1 MRGVMVPEPDE
12 DFTADPVE
20 LFFDLS
26 YVFAFAQLVFFLAH
40 HPTWA
45 DAGRTLLLF
54 SLIWLTWTQFTWSAN
69 AVPGNQR
76 PVRLWFLAATVA
88 AVPMGAS
95 VSGAWGPGGLPFV
108 LSQVVILSMGLL
120 TMIVGLPRDSATRPA
135 IIRYAIPNAI
145 AMVVLL
151 VGVAFDGGAR
161 VAVWALA
168 LLPVGYAMFRAG
180 DENEGNWIV
189 RSGHFAERH
198 GLILI
203 VALGE
208 VVVASGLGVA
218 DLIGELGDELTA
230 VPTASY
236 LSLGAAALLAAL
248 LWFSYFDR
256 AQHLFEHRAEE
267 TEGAAKG
274 RFARDVWS
282 LWHLPIVA
290 GVITVAAALEE
301 VTLHPTDPLPL
312 EFRLLFAG
320 GLVLFLGGT
329 LGAVRRAA
337 GILVTE
343 RVIGVAL
350 LVALVLVLDGVD
362 GIVVAVLVDA
372 LLLGLLLTEERHPR
386 HVHADAVGRDA
397 VG

>member
-1 MRGVMVPEPDE
+1 MRGVTVPDPGE

-69 AVPGNQR
+69 AVSGNAR

-95 VSGAWGPGGLPFV
+95 ASGAWGPAGLSFAV
-108 LSQVVILSMGLL
+108 SQVVILGMGLL

-135 IIRYAIPNAI
+135 IIRYAIPNVV

-151 VGVAFDGGAR
+151 VGVAFEGGAR
-161 VAVWALA
+161 VAIWGLA
-168 LLPVGYAMFRAG
+168 FLPIFYAMYRAG
-180 DENEGNWIV
+180 DVEEAQWIV
-189 RSGHFAERH
+189 RPGHFAERH

-218 DLIGELGDELTA
+218 DLVGELGDELEV
-230 VPTASY
+230 VPTASFVA
-236 LSLGAAALLAAL
+236 LGAAAVLAAL
-248 LWFSYFDR
+248 LWFAYFDR
-256 AQHLFEHRAEE
+256 AQALFEHRAEE
-267 TEGAAKG
+267 IDGTLRG

-290 GVITVAAALEE
+290 GVIATAAALEE
-301 VTLHPTDPLPL
+301 ITLHPTDPVPL
-312 EFRLLFAG
+312 AFRLLLAG

-329 LGAVRRAA
+329 VGAIGRAA
-337 GILVTE
+337 GVFVVERMAGLV
-343 RVIGVAL
+343 V
-350 LVALVLVLDGVD
+350 LVALVLAAGGLDGVVLAGVLD
-362 GIVVAVLVDA
+362 VV
-372 LLLGLLLTEERHPR
+372 LLGLLVLETRHPR
-386 HVHADAVGRDA
+386 HVHEPAPVG
-397 VG
+397 

>member
-1 MRGVMVPEPDE
+1 MRGVTVPDAGE

-45 DAGRTLLLF
+45 DAGRSFLLF
-54 SLIWLTWTQFTWSAN
+54 ALIWLTWTQFTWAAN

-95 VSGAWGPGGLPFV
+95 ISGAWGPGGLPFA
-108 LSQVVILSMGLL
+108 LSQVVILGMGLL
-120 TMIVGLPRDSATRPA
+120 TMIVGLPKDSATRPA
-135 IIRYAIPNAI
+135 IVRYAIPNVV

-151 VGVAFDGGAR
+151 IGVVFDGGAR
-161 VAVWALA
+161 VAIWAIA
-168 LLPVGYAMFRAG
+168 FLPVAYAMFRAG
-180 DENEGNWIV
+180 DADESQWIV
-189 RSGHFAERH
+189 RPGHFAERH

-218 DLIGELGDELTA
+218 DLIGDLGDELTTI
-230 VPTASY
+230 PTASFAA
-236 LSLGAAALLAAL
+236 LAVAALLAAL
-248 LWFSYFDR
+248 LWFAYFDR
-256 AQHLFEHRAEE
+256 AQALFEHRAEE
-267 TEGAAKG
+267 IDGALKG

-282 LWHLPIVA
+282 LWHLPIIA
-290 GVITVAAALEE
+290 GVIATAAALEE

-329 LGAVRRAA
+329 IGAIGRAA
-337 GILVTE
+337 RVLVIE
-343 RVIGVAL
+343 RTVGLVV
-350 LVALVLVLDGVD
+350 LVALILAAAGLNGVVL
-362 GIVVAVLVDA
+362 AALVDA
-372 LLLGLLLTEERHPR
+372 VLLVLLAIEARHPR
-386 HVHADAVGRDA
+386 HVHDPEVEHAAA
-397 VG
+397 

>member
-1 MRGVMVPEPDE
+1 MRGVTVPDPGE

-95 VSGAWGPGGLPFV
+95 VSGAWGAGGLPFA
-108 LSQVVILSMGLL
+108 LSQVAILGMGLL
-120 TMIVGLPRDSATRPA
+120 TMIVGLPRDSETRPA
-135 IIRYAIPNAI
+135 IIRYAIPNVV

-151 VGVAFDGGAR
+151 VGVAVEGGAR
-161 VAVWALA
+161 VAVWGLA
-168 LLPVGYAMFRAG
+168 FLPIFYAMFRAG
-180 DENEGNWIV
+180 DENEARWIV
-189 RSGHFAERH
+189 RPGHFAERH

-218 DLIGELGDELTA
+218 DLIGDLGDEVA
-230 VPTASY
+230 QIPTASFVA
-236 LSLGAAALLAAL
+236 LAVAALLAAL

-256 AQHLFEHRAEE
+256 AQAVLEHRAEE
-267 TEGAAKG
+267 TDGAARG

-290 GVITVAAALEE
+290 GVISIAAALEE
-301 VTLHPTDPLPL
+301 VTLHPDEPLSL
-312 EFRLLFAG
+312 AFRALFAG

-329 LGAVRRAA
+329 IGAVWRATGTFVA
-337 GILVTE
+337 ERALGSGLVVT
-343 RVIGVAL
+343 VVMVASG
-350 LVALVLVLDGVD
+350 LDGV
-362 GIVVAVLVDA
+362 VLAAVIDA
-372 LLLGLLLTEERHPR
+372 LLLLMLVLESRQPMHDT
-386 HVHADAVGRDA
+386 HATTDVAA
-397 VG
+397 

>member
-1 MRGVMVPEPDE
+1 MRGVTVPDPGE

-45 DAGRTLLLF
+45 DAGRTVLLF

-69 AVPGNQR
+69 AVSGNAR
-76 PVRLWFLAATVA
+76 PVRLWFLGATIA

-95 VSGAWGPGGLPFV
+95 ISGAWGTGGLPFA

-120 TMIVGLPRDSATRPA
+120 TMLVGLPRDSATRPA
-135 IIRYAIPNAI
+135 IIRYAIPNAV

-151 VGVAFDGGAR
+151 VGVAFEGSAR
-161 VAVWALA
+161 VTVWALA
-168 LLPVGYAMFRAG
+168 LLPVAYAMFRAG
-180 DENEGNWIV
+180 EADEASWIV
-189 RSGHFAERH
+189 RPGHFAERH

-218 DLIGELGDELTA
+218 DVLGELGDELERI
-230 VPTASY
+230 PTASFAA
-236 LSLGAAALLAAL
+236 LGTAALLAAL
-248 LWFSYFDR
+248 LWFAYFDR
-256 AQHLFEHRAEE
+256 AQALFEHRAEE
-267 TEGAAKG
+267 TDGAARG

-290 GVITVAAALEE
+290 GVIATAAALEE
-301 VTLHPTDPLPL
+301 VTLHPTDALPLP
-312 EFRLLFAG
+312 FRVMLAG

-329 LGAVRRAA
+329 VGAIGRAVQV
-337 GILVTE
+337 LVVE
-343 RVIGVAL
+343 RTIGLAV
-350 LVALVLVLDGVD
+350 LVALVLLGSGLDGVVLA
-362 GIVVAVLVDA
+362 GLVDVV
-372 LLLGLLLTEERHPR
+372 LLGLLAVEARHPR
-386 HVHADAVGRDA
+386 HVHAPEPVA
-397 VG
+397 

>member
-1 MRGVMVPEPDE
+1 MTVPDPGE

-40 HPTWA
+40 NPTWA

-54 SLIWLTWTQFTWSAN
+54 SLIWITWTQFTWSAN
-69 AVPGNQR
+69 AVSGNAR

-95 VSGAWGPGGLPFV
+95 VSGAWGPAGLPFA
-108 LSQVVILSMGLL
+108 LSQVVILGMGLL
-120 TMIVGLPRDSATRPA
+120 TMIVGLPRESATRPA
-135 IIRYAIPNAI
+135 IIRYSIPNAA

-151 VGVAFDGGAR
+151 VGVAFEGGAR
-161 VAVWALA
+161 VAIWAAA
-168 LLPVGYAMFRAG
+168 LLPIFYAMHRAG
-180 DENEGNWIV
+180 DVEESRWIV
-189 RSGHFAERH
+189 RPGHFAERH

-218 DLIGELGDELTA
+218 DLVGDLGDELATIPVASFVALGVAA
-230 VPTASY
+230 V
-236 LSLGAAALLAAL
+236 LAAL
-248 LWFSYFDR
+248 LWFAYFDR
-256 AQHLFEHRAEE
+256 AQALFEHRAEE
-267 TEGAAKG
+267 TAGALRG

-290 GVITVAAALEE
+290 GVIATAAALEE

-329 LGAVRRAA
+329 VGAIGRAA
-337 GILVTE
+337 RVLVVE
-343 RVIGVAL
+343 RTVGLAL
-350 LVALVLVLDGVD
+350 LVALIVAGSGLDGVVLAA
-362 GIVVAVLVDA
+362 VVDAVLLV
-372 LLLGLLLTEERHPR
+372 LLVVEARHPR
-386 HVHADAVGRDA
+386 HVHEPARIT
-397 VG
+397 